1 NHPENLHRKE
11 YLCPLCKSLGNVL
24 LPALPHVVDYDPLV
38 VADRCPERF
47 SRPVAEQPAVSATLF
62 EDWMK
67 GEWKAFGEALSLVSG
82 GQGASATAMATAST
96 TVPAADGGPAGST
109 GGDVQS
115 SGSTASS
122 FVGQSNA
129 LSAEES
135 MASGL
140 AAVLRNPGQ
149 LSFNFAD
156 SLADSIPRLDDL
168 LRSTPRLSSGFSL
181 QTLLSRFLPH
191 LAGGAHGAVPGPERL
206 ILPLSRY
213 VRWTADRHYA
223 EHGYY
228 QGNHSRRHLQDR
240 LEAAAGNESSRCS
253 SPDSSNPA
261 AGHIQHAP
269 SVPMTPDR
277 MTSEQEAKLREHM
290 EAFQF
295 MYTRLFDVLQ
305 SVQRDNHV
313 GLPAASLFE
322 HLTKGKER
330 VDSTPASAQPASSA
344 LNPER
349 PSEHGLEGN
358 EDDEDDD
365 EDEEDE
371 YALNGAVAPS
381 SRGGGLMPE
390 LPLGSLPP
398 LLQNIVDHLRMFGSA
413 GPLPGAGIQSLA
425 SSAGGGM
432 LAQLPKVTNQPYPF
446 DRAVG
451 ALFAH
456 TVGVL
461 ELAQRGVRNPPVFD
475 HEDSRTL
482 PSGTLADAIP
492 ETHAVF
498 MHTLGKIA
506 ELQYRTVFRPA
517 VEIARSNVDSSDPQ
531 TASVAPSQRLRQ
543 LVAESQAALTASSL
557 AHPLSTAAIQS
568 DILARTRLDML
579 KDISYTLAPLSGLRI
594 ARPAESV
601 AEQSRWTTGSEGMP
615 SKPFLMQDA
624 FASFADVSLSL
635 VMPFGIDVWHLVRLF
650 FTAELVRA
658 CVAVGDSL
666 LGEYTGAPK
675 ALRIAQAPPG
685 DIGKTA
691 LAAAPAA
698 EPKPSSLPTAAAAAS
713 TLSAADKAE
722 GQVPQSWVD
731 APEARDVKLLS
742 LLSSGNDA
750 TMLDASAA
758 GIHAL
763 VMWATQQMQGP
774 EEDSTA
780 LERLATAAH
789 PVTVTKLVAT
799 LILPFL
805 RRVSL
810 VFYLQYGVDIAR
822 EAQWLQQERQRALSV
837 DENLQV
843 LPQADSECARLLKL
857 LNLPELHQVLD
868 IEAQPAMRATAE
880 GWLRELRAFRRRH
893 TSPMSLGAGCT
904 MAVPIGTPTL

>member
-1 NHPENLHRKE
+1 MARVHRPLWSTPSGSCIVCQEECDGAKSYGILSLVQANRVVRTAPLADAAHVIDILRLPGGLDSTISESGTVLPQSPDEASAMSSAKSSGPSRSADHSGVASQVAAGAYGAPSGLKGFPVLYHERGMAASTCGHLMHVRCFMQYCQGVESKRQQQPTRNHPENLHRKE

-122 FVGQSNA
+122 SVGQSNA

-413 GPLPGAGIQSLA
+413 GPLPGAGIQSLT

-432 LAQLPKVTNQPYPF
+432 LAQFPKVTNQPYPF

-461 ELAQRGVRNPPVFD
+461 ELAQRG
-475 HEDSRTL
+475 
-482 PSGTLADAIP
+482 
-492 ETHAVF
+492 
-498 MHTLGKIA
+498 
-506 ELQYRTVFRPA
+506 
-517 VEIARSNVDSSDPQ
+517 
-531 TASVAPSQRLRQ
+531 
-543 LVAESQAALTASSL
+543 
-557 AHPLSTAAIQS
+557 
-568 DILARTRLDML
+568 
-579 KDISYTLAPLSGLRI
+579 
-594 ARPAESV
+594 
-601 AEQSRWTTGSEGMP
+601 
-615 SKPFLMQDA
+615 
-624 FASFADVSLSL
+624 
-635 VMPFGIDVWHLVRLF
+635 
-650 FTAELVRA
+650 
-658 CVAVGDSL
+658 
-666 LGEYTGAPK
+666 
-675 ALRIAQAPPG
+675 
-685 DIGKTA
+685 
-691 LAAAPAA
+691 
-698 EPKPSSLPTAAAAAS
+698 
-713 TLSAADKAE
+713 
-722 GQVPQSWVD
+722 
-731 APEARDVKLLS
+731 
-742 LLSSGNDA
+742 
-750 TMLDASAA
+750 
-758 GIHAL
+758 
-763 VMWATQQMQGP
+763 
-774 EEDSTA
+774 
-780 LERLATAAH
+780 
-789 PVTVTKLVAT
+789 
-799 LILPFL
+799 
-805 RRVSL
+805 
-810 VFYLQYGVDIAR
+810 
-822 EAQWLQQERQRALSV
+822 
-837 DENLQV
+837 
-843 LPQADSECARLLKL
+843 
-857 LNLPELHQVLD
+857 
-868 IEAQPAMRATAE
+868 
-880 GWLRELRAFRRRH
+880 
-893 TSPMSLGAGCT
+893 
-904 MAVPIGTPTL
+904 

>member
-1 NHPENLHRKE
+1 
-11 YLCPLCKSLGNVL
+11 
-24 LPALPHVVDYDPLV
+24 
-38 VADRCPERF
+38 
-47 SRPVAEQPAVSATLF
+47 
-62 EDWMK
+62 
-67 GEWKAFGEALSLVSG
+67 
-82 GQGASATAMATAST
+82 
-96 TVPAADGGPAGST
+96 
-109 GGDVQS
+109 
-115 SGSTASS
+115 
-122 FVGQSNA
+122 
-129 LSAEES
+129 
-135 MASGL
+135 
-140 AAVLRNPGQ
+140 
-149 LSFNFAD
+149 
-156 SLADSIPRLDDL
+156 
-168 LRSTPRLSSGFSL
+168 
-181 QTLLSRFLPH
+181 
-191 LAGGAHGAVPGPERL
+191 
-206 ILPLSRY
+206 
-213 VRWTADRHYA
+213 
-223 EHGYY
+223 
-228 QGNHSRRHLQDR
+228 
-240 LEAAAGNESSRCS
+240 
-253 SPDSSNPA
+253 
-261 AGHIQHAP
+261 
-269 SVPMTPDR
+269 
-277 MTSEQEAKLREHM
+277 
-290 EAFQF
+290 
-295 MYTRLFDVLQ
+295 
-305 SVQRDNHV
+305 
-313 GLPAASLFE
+313 
-322 HLTKGKER
+322 
-330 VDSTPASAQPASSA
+330 
-344 LNPER
+344 
-349 PSEHGLEGN
+349 
-358 EDDEDDD
+358 
-365 EDEEDE
+365 DEEDD

-381 SRGGGLMPE
+381 SRGGGLIPE

-425 SSAGGGM
+425 SSAGGSM
-432 LAQLPKVTNQPYPF
+432 LAQLPKATNQPYPF

-601 AEQSRWTTGSEGMP
+601 AEQSRWTAGSEGMP

-624 FASFADVSLSL
+624 FAYFADVSLSL

-685 DIGKTA
+685 DIGKTT

-698 EPKPSSLPTAAAAAS
+698 EPKPSSLPTAAAAS

-750 TMLDASAA
+750 MMLDTSAA
-758 GIHAL
+758 GVHAL

-774 EEDSTA
+774 EEDSSA

-822 EAQWLQQERQRALSV
+822 EAPWLQQERQRALSV

-868 IEAQPAMRATAE
+868 IEAQPTMRAAAE

-904 MAVPIGTPTL
+904 MAVPIGTPTLYSLVDLPDRFEVLFERSAKAFCPRCNGIPSDPALCLLCGGFVCAQSFCCEEDGIGECNMHMKTCGGTVGAYLLVK